1 MLTFV
6 KISTDMIILQ
16 ILPLK
21 NVYNNINCSHLYNAI
36 SLKKKRPFKLI
47 KLHIPV

>member
-6 KISTDMIILQ
+6 KIRTDMIILQ

-36 SLKKKRPFKLI
+36 SFKKKTI
-47 KLHIPV
+47 